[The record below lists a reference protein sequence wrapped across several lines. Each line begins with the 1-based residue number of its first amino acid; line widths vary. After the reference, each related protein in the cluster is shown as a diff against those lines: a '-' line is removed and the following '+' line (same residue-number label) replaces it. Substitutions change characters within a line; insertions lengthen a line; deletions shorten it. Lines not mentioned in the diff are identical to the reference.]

1 MLKRLLKKKKWDE
14 FWFSVG
20 YLFLFWIIIS
30 FPSEIWSKLG
40 LINVAEHIIVGLIIS
55 MLIMSLYP
63 KTLFTS
69 EEISRH
75 RDLKALFRL
84 ALYFS
89 HLMIDIFLSGIDV
102 ARRVMRRQ
110 LMISPGI
117 VQVETPLHADYEIAL
132 NANSITLT
140 PGTITVD
147 VKKTEK
153 GSIFCIHC
161 ISQEAVKSILETGG
175 FAEKIRHIYGREKG

>member
-1 MLKRLLKKKKWDE
+1 MLKRLLKKKKRDE

-20 YLFLFWIIIS
+20 YLFLFWMIIS

-40 LINVAEHIIVGLIIS
+40 LINLIEHIVLGLIIS
-55 MLIMSLYP
+55 MIIISLYP

-69 EEISRH
+69 EEISKH
-75 RDLKALFRL
+75 KDLKALFRL
-84 ALYFS
+84 AIYFG

-110 LMISPGI
+110 LLISPGI
-117 VQVETPLHADYEIAL
+117 VEVETSLMADAEIAL

-140 PGTITVD
+140 PGTITLD
-147 VKKTEK
+147 ARKTEK

-175 FAEKIRHIYGREKG
+175 FVEKIHHIYGRDKG

>member
-1 MLKRLLKKKKWDE
+1 MLKRLLNKKKRDE
-14 FWFSVG
+14 FWFSVI
-20 YLFLFWIIIS
+20 YLFLFWMIIS

-40 LINVAEHIIVGLIIS
+40 LIDLAEHIVLGLIIS
-55 MLIMSLYP
+55 MIVISLYP

-75 RDLKALFRL
+75 KDLKVLFRL
-84 ALYFS
+84 VIYFG

-102 ARRVMRRQ
+102 ARRVMRKR
-110 LMISPGI
+110 LLISPGI

-140 PGTITVD
+140 PGTITID
-147 VKKTEK
+147 ARKTEE
-153 GSIFCIHC
+153 GSVFCIHC

-175 FAEKIRHIYGREKG
+175 FVEKIRHIYEGDKD